1 MLDINDYLLRYQR
14 KIPKILLIWLILLSF
29 IIAVLIIINHCFKFN
44 SYYQVKGIVKD
55 NLLSVYILVDDL
67 KNITGNNTVYIENDK
82 YKYKVA
88 SMKEEIISNN
98 ALFYKEV
105 LLHIDLK
112 DKNFI
117 DNNIIKVK
125 FIVKEMTIF
134 DFIFDLIRG

>member
-29 IIAVLIIINHCFKFN
+29 IIAVLIIINNCFKFN
-44 SYYQVKGIVKD
+44 SYYQVQGIVKD
-55 NLLSVYILVDDL
+55 NLLSVYVLVDDL

-98 ALFYKEV
+98 TLFYKEV

-134 DFIFDLIRG
+134 EYIIDLIRG

>member
-1 MLDINDYLLRYQR
+1 MLDINDCLLRYQR

-29 IIAVLIIINHCFKFN
+29 IIAVLIIINNCFKFN
-44 SYYQVKGIVKD
+44 SYYQVQGIVKD
-55 NLLSVYILVDDL
+55 NLLSVYVLVDDL

-98 ALFYKEV
+98 TLFYKEV

-134 DFIFDLIRG
+134 EYIIDLIRG

>member
-14 KIPKILLIWLILLSF
+14 KIPKILLIWLTLLSF

-44 SYYQVKGIVKD
+44 SYYQVQGIVKD
-55 NLLSVYILVDDL
+55 NLLSVYVLVDDL

-98 ALFYKEV
+98 TLFYKEV

-125 FIVKEMTIF
+125 FIVKEMTSFEYI
-134 DFIFDLIRG
+134 IDLIRG

>member
-14 KIPKILLIWLILLSF
+14 KIPKILLIWLTLLSF

-44 SYYQVKGIVKD
+44 SYYQVQGIVKD

-98 ALFYKEV
+98 TLFYKEV

-134 DFIFDLIRG
+134 EYIIDLIRG

>member
-44 SYYQVKGIVKD
+44 SYYQVQGIVKD
-55 NLLSVYILVDDL
+55 NLLSVYVLVDDL

-98 ALFYKEV
+98 TLFYKEV

-134 DFIFDLIRG
+134 EYIIDLIRG

>member
-29 IIAVLIIINHCFKFN
+29 IIAVLIIINNCFKFN
-44 SYYQVKGIVKD
+44 SYYQVQGIVKD

-134 DFIFDLIRG
+134 EYIIDLIRG

>member
-29 IIAVLIIINHCFKFN
+29 IIAVLIIINNCFKFN
-44 SYYQVKGIVKD
+44 SYYQVQGIVKD

-98 ALFYKEV
+98 TLFYKEV

-134 DFIFDLIRG
+134 EYIIDLIRG

>member
-14 KIPKILLIWLILLSF
+14 KIPKILLIWLTLLSF

-44 SYYQVKGIVKD
+44 NYYQVQGIVKD

-98 ALFYKEV
+98 TLFYKEV

-134 DFIFDLIRG
+134 EYIIDLIRG

>member
-29 IIAVLIIINHCFKFN
+29 IIAVLIIINNCFKFN
-44 SYYQVKGIVKD
+44 SYYQVQGIVKD
-55 NLLSVYILVDDL
+55 NLLRVYILVDDL

-134 DFIFDLIRG
+134 EYIIDLIRG